1 MDLRRIRKNINTR
14 DWASKS
20 IKQNINYIKTQLK
33 RFGLSLPK
41 YLSTGKITDS
51 QIRANV
57 KRLDRAIEKEIYSP
71 KTKTYNQAYN
81 ELQKVVESHNK
92 KVFKKLGYLSTYGLT
107 ENQMNFMI
115 GREVGID
122 GYKVD
127 NKYMFQRSDT
137 QFSIEDLTNSYFAD
151 VTAIEQRITQI
162 KAKDKRLHKKTIDK
176 ELRNDSVSL
185 KRINDYLNNWYSDGY
200 LRKSENDIIK
210 SQIKNLSGA
219 QQTALFTMLSQSN
232 TKTKYIISDDDKDN
246 FELNLKNKVSR
257 LIHTAQHF

>member
-14 DWASKS
+14 DWTSKS
-20 IKQNINYIKTQLK
+20 IKQNVNYIKTQLK
-33 RFGLSLPK
+33 RFGLSIPK
-41 YLSTGKITDS
+41 YLSSGKITDN

-71 KTKTYNQAYN
+71 KIKTYDQAYN

-92 KVFKKLGYLSTYGLT
+92 KVFKQLGYLSNYGLT

-137 QFSIEDLTNSYFAD
+137 QFSIEDLSNSYFAD
-151 VTAIEQRITQI
+151 VSAIEERIKQI
-162 KAKDKRLHKKTIDK
+162 KAKDKRLNKNTIDK
-176 ELRNDSVSL
+176 ELRNDTASL
-185 KRINDYLNNWYSDGY
+185 KRINNYLDNWYADSY
-200 LRKSENDIIK
+200 LRKSEKDVIK
-210 SQIKNLSGA
+210 SQVKSLTGA

-232 TKTKYIISDDDKDN
+232 TKIKYIISDDDKDD
-246 FELNLKNKVSR
+246 FELNLKNKISR
-257 LIHTAQHF
+257 MIQTVQHF